1 MIKIGH
7 SRAAYLFF
15 IALLL
20 LLIYIY
26 DIYIVSGHNVSY
38 SEELFV
44 GLSIFISTVILIFLW
59 SISIYFKYIIVVNE
73 YSILIFKLI
82 AIFSS
87 IFLIYFGAQTLRVD
101 EIVSSEIE
109 RHNSYEYLVTKDLND
124 LASIFSILIGIGGTI
139 MVLLF

>member
-7 SRAAYLFF
+7 SRAAYLLS

-26 DIYIVSGHNVSY
+26 DIYIVSGHDVSY

-44 GLSIFISTVILIFLW
+44 GLSIFISTVILIFIW

-87 IFLIYFGAQTLRVD
+87 IFLIYFGSQSLRVD
-101 EIVSSEIE
+101 EIISSESD

-124 LASIFSILIGIGGTI
+124 LASIFSILIGIGGTL

>member
-7 SRAAYLFF
+7 SRAAYLLS

-26 DIYIVSGHNVSY
+26 DIYIVSGRNVSY

-44 GLSIFISTVILIFLW
+44 GLSIFISTVILIFIW
-59 SISIYFKYIIVVNE
+59 SISIYFKYIIVINE

-87 IFLIYFGAQTLRVD
+87 IFLIYFGSQTLRID
-101 EIVSSEIE
+101 EIVSSEND
-109 RHNSYEYLVTKDLND
+109 RHNSYEYLATKDLND
-124 LASIFSILIGIGGTI
+124 LASIFSILIGIGSSI
-139 MVLLF
+139 AIILF